1 MTELQE
7 ALAQQT
13 ALLQMS
19 GLGFGAAAGMFARP
33 PHPATPMPPPPPH
46 QPTGMKIFNCS
57 HINFFCKKI
66 STKIPI
72 FYDNFLEVGAPP
84 AAIPPYKPPVPSAEA
99 GVWTP
104 PTMQQVMAETT
115 PTQAGVP
122 GAIPSNLLPRT
133 PLPAETNSSAGP
145 AAPVVSSPHGFQGCS
160 QKLFGHD
167 SKCVSKVIESLFAT
181 GVDGNFSS
189 R

>member
-1 MTELQE
+1 MRPEWSKQVLVSNTYSPPGLS
-7 ALAQQT
+7 
-13 ALLQMS
+13 ALLGPKKPNQTCRRMIS
-19 GLGFGAAAGMFARP
+19 V
-33 PHPATPMPPPPPH
+33 T
-46 QPTGMKIFNCS
+46 N
-57 HINFFCKKI
+57 NKKI